1 MHLQNYYRGKHCEV
15 SKKQT
20 SSILIPKCF
29 ICRLIHKASA
39 TKKLHNDELCMC
51 MSCVYVGRHVYLG
64 TSITSPSKMAL
75 LPILAK
81 ETIELA
87 SPSTFMFQTG
97 TFRISALINLA
108 KSNICCKS
116 DASCFSFFLKGES

>member
-1 MHLQNYYRGKHCEV
+1 MHLQSYYRGKHCEV

-20 SSILIPKCF
+20 SSILIPKCL
-29 ICRLIHKASA
+29 IYRLIHKAS
-39 TKKLHNDELCMC
+39 TRKKLHNDELCMC
-51 MSCVYVGRHVYLG
+51 MGK
-64 TSITSPSKMAL
+64 SITSPSKMAL

-87 SPSTFMFQTG
+87 SPSIFMFQTG
-97 TFRISALINLA
+97 TFRISALVNLA

-116 DASCFSFFLKGES
+116 DASCFSFFLKGESYLIQRSITGSP